1 ISHAVY
7 LSVNRSGE
15 NTSTDYTATPS
26 SFHTPEIIIAP
37 NWIGEQFKCLAYTVE
52 MPFKDHIS
60 HADELYGWSPERS
73 VAFGHDMLA
82 AVWATVDEL

>member
-26 SFHTPEIIIAP
+26 SFHTPEIIIAR
-37 NWIGEQFKCLAYTVE
+37 K
-52 MPFKDHIS
+52 K
-60 HADELYGWSPERS
+60 ADLHVIQLGYS
-73 VAFGHDMLA
+73 VSFLKVCFQQGC
-82 AVWATVDEL
+82 AVAT